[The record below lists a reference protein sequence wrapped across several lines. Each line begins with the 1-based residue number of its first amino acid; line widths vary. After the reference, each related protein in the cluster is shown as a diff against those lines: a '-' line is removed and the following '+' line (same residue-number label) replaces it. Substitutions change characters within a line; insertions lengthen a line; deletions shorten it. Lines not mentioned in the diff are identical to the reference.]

1 MSIRFGINSKGG
13 NTISGFIAYIICGL
27 LFFCAGAVTLVYGIN
42 NLGKIAVPE
51 GYSSIDGKIDMYGR
65 AYYTVDGI
73 YYEVYNGDAG
83 SMKEDLRDT
92 TVYYNPENPEEAV
105 VFDKS
110 GVTIESVLMMCL
122 GGTVSLAGA
131 YMNIKAAVY
140 NPWINKHN
148 NEENLV

>member
-1 MSIRFGINSKGG
+1 MGIRFGINSKGG
-13 NTISGFIAYIICGL
+13 NTIFSFIAYIICGL

-42 NLGKIAVPE
+42 NLDKIVVPE
-51 GYSSIDGKIDMYGR
+51 GYSSIDGEIDMYGR

-83 SMKEDLRDT
+83 SMEEGFRDT

-110 GVTIESVLMMCL
+110 GIMIESILMMCL
-122 GGTVSLAGA
+122 GGVVLLVGP
-131 YMNIKAAVY
+131 YMMIKATVY
-140 NPWINKHN
+140 NPWQKIPDK
-148 NEENLV
+148 EENLM